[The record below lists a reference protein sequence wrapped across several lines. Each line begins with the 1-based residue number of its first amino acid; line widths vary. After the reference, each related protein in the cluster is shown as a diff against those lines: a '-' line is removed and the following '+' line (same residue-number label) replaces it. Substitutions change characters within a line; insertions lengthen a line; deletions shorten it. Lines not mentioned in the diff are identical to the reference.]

1 MNDQINS
8 NNNEIKNKLIITGK
22 IAVRHMTGLL
32 ALRRLADRSAI
43 G

>member
-22 IAVRHMTGLL
+22 IAVRRMTALL
-32 ALRRLADRSAI
+32 ALRRLADRMSN